1 MYRNLIAILLPL
13 LIFFSS
19 CNLIHYSSFDEEEG
33 LAGFAKGTI
42 VKFKNNT
49 FGIDGIAY
57 PNVEGSGSPMK
68 VRYFI
73 EKNSEEDD
81 QSILAGYAESGE
93 EFSCIFSMTAVGT
106 GDWQTRI
113 TIVSF

>member
-1 MYRNLIAILLPL
+1 
-13 LIFFSS
+13 
-19 CNLIHYSSFDEEEG
+19 
-33 LAGFAKGTI
+33 
-42 VKFKNNT
+42 
-49 FGIDGIAY
+49 
-57 PNVEGSGSPMK
+57 MK